1 MRPGLRAKISARVSI
16 GALLLSLGLATPT
29 VAQQSADQVVQ
40 ELNQGAME
48 AYNGM
53 DIEKAGSMLE
63 EALRVALEAGVM
75 GPLLAQTNLNL
86 GIVYVG
92 GLSDNDGG
100 VK

>member
-1 MRPGLRAKISARVSI
+1 MRPGLRAKISI
-16 GALLLSLGLATPT
+16 GALLLSLGLATPS

-40 ELNQGAME
+40 DLNRGAME

-63 EALRVALEAGVM
+63 EALRVAQEGGVM

-86 GIVYVG
+86 GIVYIG
-92 GLSDNDGG
+92 GLSDNDSG
-100 VK
+100 VKYFMD